1 MNKRERLE
9 ATIHGQESDRVPI
22 ALWRHFPGDDQRPED
37 LAAATS
43 AFQRRWDF
51 DFVKVTPASSFC
63 VRDWGA
69 EDVWTGN
76 TEGTRDYTRRPI
88 RSPDD
93 WRGLR
98 ALDPR
103 TGQLG
108 DQLRCLEII
117 RAELP
122 DVPLIQTI
130 FNPLSQAKN
139 LVGPELVSLLR
150 SDFAE
155 AKRGLEAI
163 ASTTVAFIRE
173 AKSVGIDGVFF
184 AVQHASSLI
193 MSEQEYREF
202 GVDYDRRVLAAADD
216 LWLNILH
223 IHGERV
229 YFDLLRDYPVHAW
242 NWHDR
247 ETAPD
252 LRSALP
258 KVSGALCGGIARDAA
273 MLRGAPDDVRAQVL
287 DAIDQTGGKRLIVGT
302 GCVMMIASPESN
314 LRAARGAVESG

>member
-76 TEGTRDYTRRPI
+76 IEGTRDYTRRPI
-88 RSPDD
+88 GSPDD

-103 TGQLG
+103 TGRLG

-229 YFDLLRDYPVHAW
+229 YFDLLRDYPVHVW